1 MHIKKVLGLCAIVL
15 CTVFSPLDLLACSAK
30 GPADP
35 VTGLISYPP
44 GTGHSEGQSSVPADG
59 LEGTPFQGGKYYKGW
74 VGAGTEQTVKLLVV
88 PAGTK
93 LAFEGVIE
101 STTTTNTPPH
111 WEEGK
116 MKGVGGTTVDA
127 APLPTWTISGN
138 GRGDYRDGTFPPE
151 AVGLKYVNF
160 EAPPSVIIAPDTPNE
175 KAIWKLTYDRET
187 AVRVLVSVWNDPI
200 ARATFMESGTVPAD
214 FDMDEI
220 AAAAKEPQGD
230 DGAKSLSDYE
240 LSATGASGVQG
251 LKDGLD
257 STLTQRSGTIMQTGG
272 VVTRTFKNAD
282 DEDFTVDMAEEAR
295 VIVKAGYVAM
305 QGAAD
310 MDFYPTGRYNT
321 KYFIT
326 PPSSQQYEVGKARLA
341 LSFSTPTAPDYWIV
355 DLHSGLESARDCVW
369 CWIEVEAELKPE
381 GTKITDQSDVKNFY
395 DIRERSYAVGGV
407 FVRGLYQSGNSSAGR
422 NTMVYV
428 VVADTQPPAHY
439 HWVNSA
445 ASGETGK
452 ALEST
457 IKFRVYDNNPVI
469 GAEGSHNNIFSVFG
483 ELADFEYV
491 EAGKRPQNLEDN
503 PDVFTRYLEPVKDGF
518 NEKNLRPTLHYNV
531 CVPAYAGFKVA
542 GDAKNY
548 AGPLPLV
555 DDRLVLPLQK
565 FVWKSVAP
573 DKITVSDFMI
583 HNESGGDVS
592 NLDSLSNEPNWKGYS
607 SYLVTVAADGM
618 DEPMGFGLA
627 DNSAAY
633 TLSISDD
640 LKATAPI
647 SNKLSEGIPVDGS
660 KVQFFGWSKALK
672 MFVSASD
679 GVLVRNSYPDGDVN
693 YAWSNR
699 SPGFTGDESVGKVL
713 GNKFSGAEIAFAA
726 ATTDFLCTVKEP
738 ANVDRFALKLEVD
751 KVIKGGSLG
760 GCTLPAN
767 SPDTD
772 AGAISSPDGAWGRFA
787 YVASLADKGRPN
799 IALEVLNSKNE
810 KAAVFGNL
818 YAMGESDNLAKAI
831 DGAGTDNWVHTVDSN
846 TGDKTYSPASS
857 YYEGTAWEFKD
868 DIENDLYMAM
878 KNSMDAGTFK
888 PWLFAFPSS
897 DQAKLWK
904 TGYWNGDDSFNNKR
918 MAFQQGSRDRLV
930 FRYWVYDNINPFNL
944 AGGVP
949 NGVKTYT
956 SGRERFK
963 SVSGFVTALVRLT
976 DVPGYNGEV
985 ALDKVWWPDYIF
997 HNPSGGSS
1005 EECSISLYAEDEK
1018 TNARTLKLW
1027 FRIIPPSRELI
1038 RTIEDRRNRD

>member
-1 MHIKKVLGLCAIVL
+1 MNIKKVLGLCTIVF

-44 GTGHSEGQSSVPADG
+44 GTGNSEGQTTVPAAG
-59 LEGTPFQGGKYYKGW
+59 LEGTPFEGGKYYKGW
-74 VGAGTEQTVKLLVV
+74 ADKAMKLLVV

-101 STTTTNTPPH
+101 STTTTSTPPG
-111 WEEGK
+111 WEEGVI
-116 MKGVGGTTVDA
+116 KGVGGTTVAA

-138 GRGDYRDGTFPPE
+138 GRGDYRDGTFPPA
-151 AVGLKYVNF
+151 AVGLRYVNF
-160 EAPPSVIIAPDTPNE
+160 EAPPSIIIAPDTPNE

-200 ARATFMESGTVPAD
+200 ARATFMESGTVPED

-230 DGAKSLSDYE
+230 DGAKSLNDYE
-240 LSATGASGVQG
+240 LSSTGSAGVQG

-257 STLTQRSGTIMQTGG
+257 STLTQRSGTIMQTGS
-272 VVTRTFKNAD
+272 VVTRTFKNSD
-282 DEDFTVDMAEEAR
+282 DEDFTVDMAEEGR

-321 KYFIT
+321 KYYIT
-326 PPSSQQYEVGKARLA
+326 PPSSDQYEVGKARLA
-341 LSFSTPTAPDYWIV
+341 LNFTTPTAPDYWIV

-381 GTKITDQSDVKNFY
+381 GTKIEDQSDVKNFY
-395 DIRERSYAVGGV
+395 TVREKSYAVGGV
-407 FVRGLYQSGNSSAGR
+407 FVRGLYQSGTSSAGR

-439 HWVNSA
+439 HWVSSS

-457 IKFRVYDNNPVI
+457 IKFRVFDNNPVI
-469 GAEGSHNNIFSVFG
+469 GANGSHNNIYNVFG
-483 ELADFEYV
+483 DLADFEYV
-491 EAGKRPQNLEDN
+491 EAGKRPENQEDN

-583 HNESGGDVS
+583 HDVS
-592 NLDSLSNEPNWKGYS
+592 GAEASTLGALADEPNWKGYS

-633 TLSISDD
+633 TLSISND
-640 LKATAPI
+640 LKAAAPI
-647 SNKLSEGIPVDGS
+647 TNKLSEGIPVDDS

-679 GVLVRNSYPDGDVN
+679 GVLVRNSYPDGDIN

-699 SPGFTGDESVGKVL
+699 SPSFTGDESVGKVL

-726 ATTDFLCTVKEP
+726 AATDFLCTVKEP

-760 GCTLPAN
+760 GCAFPAI
-767 SPDTD
+767 SPDGD
-772 AGAISSPDGAWGRFA
+772 GAAISSPDGAWGRFA

-831 DGAGTDNWVHTVDSN
+831 DGAGTSNWAYSVDSN

-897 DQAKLWK
+897 DQTKLWK
-904 TGYWNGDDSFNNKR
+904 TGYWNGDDAFNDKR
-918 MAFQQGSRDRLV
+918 LAFQQGSRDRLV

-976 DVPGYNGEV
+976 DVPGYQGEV

-1005 EECSISLYAEDEK
+1005 EECSISLYAEDER

>member
-1 MHIKKVLGLCAIVL
+1 MNIKKVLGLCTIVL

-74 VGAGTEQTVKLLVV
+74 VGAGTEQAVKLLVV

-295 VIVKAGYVAM
+295 VIVKAGYIAM

-976 DVPGYNGEV
+976 DVPGYKGEV

>member
-1 MHIKKVLGLCAIVL
+1 MHIKKVLGLCTIFL
-15 CTVFSPLDLLACSAK
+15 CMVFSPLDLMACSAK

-44 GTGHSEGQSSVPADG
+44 GTGHSEGQSSVPTDG

-74 VGAGTEQTVKLLVV
+74 VGAGTEQAVKLLVV

-127 APLPTWTISGN
+127 APLPAWTISGN
-138 GRGDYRDGTFPPE
+138 GRGDYRDGTFPPA

-240 LSATGASGVQG
+240 LSSTGSSGVQG

-257 STLTQRSGTIMQTGG
+257 STLTQRSGTVMQTSG
-272 VVTRTFKNAD
+272 VISRTFKDAD
-282 DEDFTVDMAEEAR
+282 DADFTVDMAEEAR

-326 PPSSQQYEVGKARLA
+326 PPSSDQYEVGKAKVA
-341 LSFSTPTAPDYWIV
+341 LDFSTPTAPDYWIV

-395 DIRERSYAVGGV
+395 DIREGSYAVGGV

-439 HWVNSA
+439 NWVNSA

-452 ALEST
+452 ALESS
-457 IKFRVYDNNPVI
+457 IQFRVYDNNPVI

-483 ELADFEYV
+483 EMADFEYV

-518 NEKNLRPTLHYNV
+518 DEKNLRPTLHYNV

-542 GDAKNY
+542 GDAKTY
-548 AGPLPLV
+548 TGPLPLV

-573 DKITVSDFMI
+573 DKITVSDFTI
-583 HNESGGDVS
+583 HDVS
-592 NLDSLSNEPNWKGYS
+592 GAEASTLGALADEPNWKGYS

-633 TLSISDD
+633 TLSISSD
-640 LKATAPI
+640 LKAAAPT
-647 SNKLSEGIPVDGS
+647 KKMLSEGIPVDEN
-660 KVQFFGWSKALK
+660 KVQFFGWNKALK

-679 GVLVRNSYPDGDVN
+679 GILVRNSYPMADIN

-699 SPGFTGDESVGKVL
+699 SPRFTGDESVGKVL

-760 GCTLPAN
+760 GCTLPA
-767 SPDTD
+767 
-772 AGAISSPDGAWGRFA
+772 GISSPDGAWGRFA

-831 DGAGTDNWVHTVDSN
+831 EGADTDNWVHAADSN
-846 TGDKTYSPASS
+846 TGDKTYSSTSS
-857 YYEGTAWEFKD
+857 YYEDTAWEFKE

-904 TGYWNGDDSFNNKR
+904 TGYWNGADTFNNKR
-918 MAFQQGSRDRLV
+918 LAFQQGSRDRLV

-949 NGVKTYT
+949 NGVKTYAA
-956 SGRERFK
+956 GRERFK
-963 SVSGFVTALVRLT
+963 SVSGFVTSEIRLT
-976 DVPGYNGEV
+976 DVPGYRGEV

-1005 EECSISLYAEDEK
+1005 EECSITLKAEDEVN
-1018 TNARTLKLW
+1018 NARTLKLW